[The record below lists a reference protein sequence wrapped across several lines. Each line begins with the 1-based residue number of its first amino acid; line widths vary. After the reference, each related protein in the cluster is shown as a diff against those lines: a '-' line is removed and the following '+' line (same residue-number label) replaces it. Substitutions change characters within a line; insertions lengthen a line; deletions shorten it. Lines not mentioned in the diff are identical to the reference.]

1 MTVLLLPLL
10 LHATVAAAAAAAA
23 TAAATIVVDR
33 GLDFYMAMV
42 LHISDRPTHTCGRWQ
57 TACGSTTSTS
67 ASSRSTSV
75 ILMII
80 PSQ

>member
-23 TAAATIVVDR
+23 AAATIVVDR

-57 TACGSTTSTS
+57 TACGSTTSAS